1 MQNEITEE
9 QRQQLVTAAKDGTL
23 VCMLNGDLAIAKSPE
38 AAQHALGILREQF
51 SKFPEVIRK
60 MAGLPQPRLA
70 SIEDVPSLEVM
81 RAAGAQLEPFAK
93 GSV

>member
-51 SKFPEVIRK
+51 SKFPEFMQGI
-60 MAGLPQPRLA
+60 LPKPRLA
-70 SIEDVPSLEVM
+70 SIEDVPSMEAM
-81 RAAGAQLEPFAK
+81 RANKASLEPFSK
-93 GSV
+93 DTV